1 MTVIEITE
9 KKYDKLSEHIEE
21 SLRHLGKAMSCISE
35 IGEPYGLGYRDD
47 ESMGYREGY
56 SHEGRSYR
64 KDMMGSRY
72 GMRSRYDNY
81 GQRGDYGYKDDED
94 WDDEEM
100 MGERRRRSRRTG
112 RYM

>member
-1 MTVIEITE
+1 MGYVIEISDSKVDKMSEYVEDMLWAGGELMHCIE
-9 KKYDKLSEHIEE
+9 KMKGEH
-21 SLRHLGKAMSCISE
+21 GY
-35 IGEPYGLGYRDD
+35 GE
-47 ESMGYREGY
+47 REGY

-94 WDDEEM
+94 WDDDEM
-100 MGERRRRSRRTG
+100 MGERRGRRRRDSRG

>member
-1 MTVIEITE
+1 MGYIIEISDSKVDKMSEYVEDMLWAGGELMHCLE
-9 KKYDKLSEHIEE
+9 KMKGEH
-21 SLRHLGKAMSCISE
+21 GY
-35 IGEPYGLGYRDD
+35 GE
-47 ESMGYREGY
+47 REGY